1 MPDSFRADL
10 FPLDLDRIEQEYLS
24 MIHRIPST
32 EEVGLKDDF
41 NGPIC
46 YTPDGNPLLVR
57 RLVCETFGS
66 PKALVL
72 ASRRLVEQAII

>member
-46 YTPDGNPLLVR
+46 YTPDGLSL
-57 RLVCETFGS
+57 
-66 PKALVL
+66 
-72 ASRRLVEQAII
+72 IHI